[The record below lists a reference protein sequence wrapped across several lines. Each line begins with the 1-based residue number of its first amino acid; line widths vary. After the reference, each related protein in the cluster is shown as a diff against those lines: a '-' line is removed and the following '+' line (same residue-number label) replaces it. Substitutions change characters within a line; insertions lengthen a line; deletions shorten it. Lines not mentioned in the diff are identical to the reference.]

1 MSVTVNRRTE
11 VYRAR
16 VFRLVK
22 ENVTLDNG
30 ASADLEYV
38 EHPGAAAI
46 VPLISPDDVILIKQY
61 RHALK
66 RYIWEI
72 PAGTLDPQ
80 EPVMDCARRELIE
93 ETGYAAA
100 VWQKLA
106 EITPVPGYS
115 DERIHLFLASG
126 LHASRQALDPDEVLA
141 VHRVTWDLALEMIAR
156 GDIQDAK
163 SICGLL
169 LADRWLRQH
178 PQENAPKGPAGEE
191 AEKRK
196 KG

>member
-1 MSVTVNRRTE
+1 MTVTVNTRTPL
-11 VYRAR
+11 YNGR
-16 VFRLVK
+16 VFRLVR

-30 ASADLEYV
+30 VSTDLDYI

-46 VPLISPDDVILIKQY
+46 VPLIGANEVVLIKQY

-80 EPVMDCARRELIE
+80 EEVAACARRELAE

-100 VWQKLA
+100 EWHKLG

-115 DERIHLFLASG
+115 DERVHLFLASR
-126 LHASRQALDPDEVLA
+126 LSPARQELDPDEVLA
-141 VHRVTWDLALEMIAR
+141 IHRIPLAKAVDMIAG

-169 LADRWLRQH
+169 LAQKWL
-178 PQENAPKGPAGEE
+178 AT
-191 AEKRK
+191 
-196 KG
+196 

>member
-1 MSVTVNRRTE
+1 MTAKVNHRTPI
-11 VYRAR
+11 YTGR
-16 VFRLVK
+16 VFLLVR

-30 ASADLEYV
+30 VTTDLDYI

-46 VPLISPDDVILIKQY
+46 VPLITADEVVLIKQY

-72 PAGTLDPQ
+72 PAGTLDPR
-80 EPVMDCARRELIE
+80 EEAAACAQRELAE
-93 ETGYAAA
+93 ETGYSAGE
-100 VWQKLA
+100 WHKLG

-115 DERIHLFLASG
+115 DERIHLFLASR
-126 LHASRQALDPDEVLA
+126 LSPARQELDPDEVLA
-141 VHRVTWDLALEMIAR
+141 IHRVPLPQAVEMIAD

-169 LADRWLRQH
+169 LAQKWL
-178 PQENAPKGPAGEE
+178 AK
-191 AEKRK
+191 
-196 KG
+196 

>member
-1 MSVTVNRRTE
+1 MTAKINQRTPL
-11 VYRAR
+11 YNGR
-16 VFRLVK
+16 VFLLVR

-30 ASADLEYV
+30 VTTDLDYI

-46 VPLISPDDVILIKQY
+46 VPLITANEVVLIKQY

-80 EPVMDCARRELIE
+80 EEVGVCARRELAE

-100 VWQKLA
+100 EWHKLG

-115 DERIHLFLASG
+115 DERIHLFLASK
-126 LHASRQALDPDEVLA
+126 LSPARQELDPDEVLA
-141 VHRVTWDLALEMIAR
+141 IHRLPLAKALEMISA
-156 GDIQDAK
+156 GDVQDAK

-169 LADRWLRQH
+169 LAQKWLNTR
-178 PQENAPKGPAGEE
+178 
-191 AEKRK
+191 
-196 KG
+196 

>member
-1 MSVTVNRRTE
+1 MSVRINQRTPI
-11 VYRAR
+11 YQGR
-16 VFRLVK
+16 VFLLVR

-30 ASADLEYV
+30 VTTDLDYI

-46 VPLISPDDVILIKQY
+46 VPLIGTDEVVLIKQY

-80 EPVMDCARRELIE
+80 EEAAACARRELAE
-93 ETGYAAA
+93 ETGYSAGE
-100 VWQKLA
+100 WCQLG

-115 DERIHLFLASG
+115 NERIHLFLASKLG
-126 LHASRQALDPDEVLA
+126 PAHQKLDSDEVLA
-141 VHRVTWDLALEMIAR
+141 IHRVPLARAVQMISS

-169 LADRWLRQH
+169 LAQQWL
-178 PQENAPKGPAGEE
+178 AK
-191 AEKRK
+191 
-196 KG
+196 

>member
-1 MSVTVNRRTE
+1 MTAKINRRTPLHQG
-11 VYRAR
+11 R
-16 VFRLVK
+16 VFRMVR

-30 ASADLEYV
+30 VSADLDYI

-46 VPLISPDDVILIKQY
+46 VPIIAPGEVLLIKQY

-66 RYIWEI
+66 QYIWEI
-72 PAGTLDPQ
+72 PAGTLNPD

-93 ETGYAAA
+93 ETGYAASE
-100 VWQKLA
+100 WQKLG

-115 DERIHLFLASG
+115 DERVHLFLASA
-126 LHASRQALDPDEVLA
+126 LAAARQELDADEVLA
-141 VHRVTWDLALEMIAR
+141 VHRMPLIQALEMITR

-169 LADRWLRQH
+169 LAQKWLDRH
-178 PQENAPKGPAGEE
+178 F
-191 AEKRK
+191 
-196 KG
+196 

>member
-1 MSVTVNRRTE
+1 MSVNVNRRTE

-30 ASADLEYV
+30 ATADLEYV

-46 VPLISPDDVILIKQY
+46 VPLIGPQEVILIKQY

-66 RYIWEI
+66 QYIWEI
-72 PAGTLDPQ
+72 PAGTLGPQ

-93 ETGYAAA
+93 ETGYAAE

-115 DERIHLFLASG
+115 DERIHLFLASE
-126 LHASRQALDPDEVLA
+126 LKSAHQALDPDEVLA
-141 VHRVTWDLALEMIAR
+141 VHRVSLAQALEMIAR

-169 LADRWLRQH
+169 LADRRLSPPPRG
-178 PQENAPKGPAGEE
+178 NAHKTPLGAVGK
-191 AEKRK
+191 KRK
-196 KG
+196 NG

>member
-1 MSVTVNRRTE
+1 
-11 VYRAR
+11 
-16 VFRLVK
+16 
-22 ENVTLDNG
+22 
-30 ASADLEYV
+30 
-38 EHPGAAAI
+38 
-46 VPLISPDDVILIKQY
+46 
-61 RHALK
+61 
-66 RYIWEI
+66 
-72 PAGTLDPQ
+72 
-80 EPVMDCARRELIE
+80 MDCARRELIE

-169 LADRWLRQH
+169 LADRWLRRH
-178 PQENAPKGPAGEE
+178 PHENAPKGPAGEE